1 MDATLHFNSKLP
13 HTGTSIFTIMSG
25 LANACGAINLSQG
38 FPNFKTSERFMQ
50 LVNENM
56 LKGNNQYAP
65 MQGVLELRQQIAQKI
80 NQLYAKVVDP
90 VSEITITAGAT
101 QALFTAISAFV
112 HAGDEVIVIEP
123 AYDSYVPSIL
133 LSGGVPVVYEL
144 ASPEYTIDWDAF
156 AALITPKTKM
166 IIINTPNNPTGKTL
180 KKSDLQQL
188 DTLMLNKNIL
198 LLSDEVYEH
207 LIFDGQQH
215 ESVLKYPNLYA
226 KSLLVYSFG
235 KTFHNTGWKIG
246 YCVGPP
252 ELMSEFR
259 KVHQFNVFSV
269 NTPIQYALS
278 TFLETPEEYL
288 SLNAFYQQKRDYFLS
303 LTKESR
309 LVPIACEG
317 TYFQLF
323 KYDAVSSLP
332 DLEFAQYLTKE
343 KGVAG
348 IPVSAFFSSKKDEKV
363 LRFCFAKSE
372 ETLERAGELIR
383 KL

>member
-1 MDATLHFNSKLP
+1 
-13 HTGTSIFTIMSG
+13 
-25 LANACGAINLSQG
+25 
-38 FPNFKTSERFMQ
+38 MQ

-80 NQLYAKVVDP
+80 NQLYAKAVDP

-144 ASPEYTIDWDAF
+144 ASPDYTIDWDAF

-188 DTLMLNKNIL
+188 DTLLLNKNIL

-363 LRFCFAKSE
+363 LRFCFAKTE